1 MITITLQDQVRKFL
15 LENPERTR
23 KDVQEKF
30 QVDSV
35 YAERLVQR
43 SRNKRVRE
51 TVGGKRKESLVPYT
65 PADDL
70 EFIRHLNEAGLTF
83 SRNLPRPTVVPD
95 SIPKLE
101 PHAPGTPEDKKPT
114 TVTEDKQRY
123 DNAYWKAQYDQLQ
136 RKYNQV
142 VEVSCVEDRL
152 VEAAREVLKTP
163 YTPEPP
169 VVYRTPAAQKHT
181 PQTAVLLLS
190 DGHIGKVVDP
200 EQTLNFGRYN
210 FEIFC
215 SRLKHLENRVI
226 SIMTEHQ
233 KSKITKLLIAMLGD
247 MVDGS
252 LNHAAEAGQANT
264 VFAQAYN
271 GAHVVAQFLRNIAP
285 HVPSIQIETVVGNHG
300 RWGTQ
305 HKMPTKNRYSN
316 LDMFFY
322 AMVESLVRDISTIKF
337 NLNVQPFQTVMIEES
352 VLWLGHGDH
361 LKGGDKALGVPAHS
375 IGRQLSTVAQM
386 HSREG
391 RQVPNIYCVGD
402 KHKSMELPHCNG
414 DFIINSSFVGYD
426 EYAHS
431 SNFPDS
437 GPAQKLFFV
446 HPRYGRTATYNIY
459 LQHAPDLVDAYTVPA
474 GFKIE

>member
-1 MITITLQDQVRKFL
+1 MNLQDKVRKFL
-15 LENPERTR
+15 LENPGMTR
-23 KDVQEKF
+23 KDVQKKF
-30 QVDSV
+30 SVDAV

-43 SRNKRVRE
+43 SKSRRVRE
-51 TVGGKRKESLVPYT
+51 TIDGRRKERLVPYT
-65 PADDL
+65 AEDDAQ
-70 EFIRHLNEAGLTF
+70 FIKSITASGETVRI
-83 SRNLPRPTVVPD
+83 NLPRSLT
-95 SIPKLE
+95 SNLTIPMLQ
-101 PHAPGTPEDKKPT
+101 PHEPGTPEEKKPT
-114 TVTEDKQRY
+114 TVVEDKQRF
-123 DNAYWKAQYDQLQ
+123 DNSYWKAQYDQLQ
-136 RKYNQV
+136 RKYNQA

-152 VEAAREVLKTP
+152 VDTAREVLKTP

-169 VVYRTPAAQKHT
+169 VVYRTPAGQKHT

-190 DGHIGKVVDP
+190 DAHIGKVVDP
-200 EQTLNFGRYN
+200 EQTLNFGRYD
-210 FEIFC
+210 FPIFC

-233 KSKITKLLIAMLGD
+233 KSKISKLLIAMLGD

-252 LNHAAEAGQANT
+252 LNHGAEAGQANT
-264 VFAQAYN
+264 VFTQAYN

-300 RWGTQ
+300 RWGNQ
-305 HKMPTKNRYSN
+305 KKMPTKNRYSN

-322 AMVESLVRDISTIKF
+322 AMVESLIRDIKTIKF
-337 NLNVQPFQTVMIEES
+337 NLNVQPFQTVMVEES

-426 EYAHS
+426 EYAHA

-459 LQHAPDLVDAYTVPA
+459 LQGASDLVDAYTIPA
-474 GFKIE
+474 GFPIK